1 MPHYVAKPTQRS
13 LKYYVFSTVVM
24 GPITKK
30 MYRAEMEQWL
40 KDNGYDCYLDPTPWT
55 EANPE
60 WYPTETE
67 GGRRIKEDTDRMT
80 YWNGSFWF
88 VTEEDR
94 YFV

>member
-1 MPHYVAKPTQRS
+1 MPHYVAKPTQKS

-24 GPITKK
+24 APITKK

-40 KDNGYDCYLDPTPWT
+40 KDNGYECYLDSTPWT
-55 EANPE
+55 EAEPE
-60 WYPTETE
+60 WYPE
-67 GGRRIKEDTDRMT
+67 GSRLKEYTDKYT

-88 VTEEDR
+88 VTEEDC